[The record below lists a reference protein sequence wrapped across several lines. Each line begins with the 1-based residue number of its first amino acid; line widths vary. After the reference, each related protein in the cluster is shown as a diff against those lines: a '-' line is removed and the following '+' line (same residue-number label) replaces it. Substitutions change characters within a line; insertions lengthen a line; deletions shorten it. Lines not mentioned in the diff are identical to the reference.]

1 MRLNLPLLVCLTLA
15 AAGPC
20 AAGSLT
26 PAGLNAGYGRQAG
39 DENRAVAA
47 STRDANGNRV
57 IVNGLLADP
66 SGLSGGLSGGLGD
79 GGSSLGQISAQ
90 AVANQINVVAQG
102 SWNTIVVNA
111 TQTNTGTVTATV
123 ATSAGSV
130 TRESK

>member
-1 MRLNLPLLVCLTLA
+1 MRLLLISALSCFTAAPALA
-15 AAGPC
+15 QG
-20 AAGSLT
+20 LT
-26 PAGLNAGYGRQAG
+26 PAGLNAGYGRQSG

-47 STRDANGNRV
+47 STRDANGNRI

-123 ATSAGSV
+123 AANAGSV
-130 TRESK
+130 TREGH